1 MNNQDFSSAILVD
14 KTPAEAFDAI
24 NNVRGWWSENVEGFT
39 DQLNSVY
46 YYYYKDIHHCTIK
59 IVELVP
65 GKRVAWEVLDNY
77 FNFIADNTEWV
88 GTKIIFDIAEKDGKT
103 EVRFTHQG
111 LVPAYECY
119 GVCFEAWTNYIQH
132 SLHNLITTGKGEPT
146 PKEGIGYNTQLA
158 EKWNLE

>member
-1 MNNQDFSSAILVD
+1 MNNEDFTSTILVD
-14 KTPAEAFDAI
+14 NTPKEAFDAI

-59 IVELVP
+59 ITELVP
-65 GKRVAWEVLDNY
+65 GKRVAWEVLDNH

-88 GTKIIFDIAEKDGKT
+88 GTKIIFDITEKGGKT
-103 EVRFTHQG
+103 EVQFTHEG

-132 SLHNLITTGKGEPT
+132 SLRNLISTGKGEPT
-146 PKEGIGYNTQLA
+146 PREGVGYNTQLA

>member
-1 MNNQDFSSAILVD
+1 MNNQDFTSTILVD
-14 KTPAEAFDAI
+14 KTPKEAFDAI
-24 NNVRGWWSENVEGFT
+24 NNVRGWWSENIEGFT
-39 DQLNSVY
+39 DQLNGVY

-59 IVELVP
+59 ITELTP
-65 GKRVAWEVLDNY
+65 GKLVAWEVLDNY

-88 GTKIIFDIAEKDGKT
+88 GTKIIFDITEKGGKT
-103 EVRFTHQG
+103 EVRFTHEG
-111 LVPAYECY
+111 LIPAYECY

-132 SLHNLITTGKGEPT
+132 SLRNLISAGKGEPT

>member
-1 MNNQDFSSAILVD
+1 MNNQDFTSTILVD
-14 KTPAEAFDAI
+14 KTPKEAFDAI

-46 YYYYKDIHHCTIK
+46 YYHYKDIHRCTIK
-59 IVELVP
+59 IAELVP
-65 GKRVAWEVLDNY
+65 AKRVAWEVLDNY
-77 FNFIADNTEWV
+77 FNFIADNTEWT
-88 GTKIIFDIAEKDGKT
+88 GTKVIFDINEKDGKT

-111 LVPAYECY
+111 LVPDYECY

-132 SLHNLITTGKGEPT
+132 SLRNLITTGKGEPT

>member
-1 MNNQDFSSAILVD
+1 MNNQDFTSAILVD
-14 KTPAEAFDAI
+14 STPAEAFNAI
-24 NNVRGWWSENVEGFT
+24 NNVRAWWSENVEGFT

-59 IVELVP
+59 ITELVP

-88 GTKIIFDIAEKDGKT
+88 GTQITFNIAEKDGKT
-103 EVRFTHQG
+103 EVIFTHRG

-132 SLHNLITTGKGEPT
+132 SLQNLITTGTGEPT
-146 PKEGIGYNTQLA
+146 PKEGVGYNTQLA

>member
-1 MNNQDFSSAILVD
+1 MNKQDFTSTILVD
-14 KTPAEAFDAI
+14 KTPAKAFDAI

-46 YYYYKDIHHCTIK
+46 YYHYKDIHRCTLK
-59 IVELVP
+59 IAELVP
-65 GKRVAWEVLDNY
+65 DKRVAWEVLDNY

-88 GTKIIFDIAEKDGKT
+88 GTKIIFDISEKDGKT

-132 SLHNLITTGKGEPT
+132 SLRNLITTGKGEPT